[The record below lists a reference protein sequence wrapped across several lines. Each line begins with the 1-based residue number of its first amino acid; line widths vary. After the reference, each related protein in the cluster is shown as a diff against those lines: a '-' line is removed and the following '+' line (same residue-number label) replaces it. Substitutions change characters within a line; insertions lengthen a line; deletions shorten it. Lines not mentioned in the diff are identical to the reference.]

1 MRGMKTQNN
10 FAPQQ
15 ASSPMSEHQ
24 KPQGDILAA
33 FHSAFKNCRATR
45 DAQKL
50 TDSSVE
56 FVEPIDHV
64 YELELCHQY
73 QARRKASIDVVKR
86 CEIIEA
92 ALPESGFNSLSSI
105 SEHVGIHRNRARGHP
120 QKQC

>member
-1 MRGMKTQNN
+1 
-10 FAPQQ
+10 
-15 ASSPMSEHQ
+15 MSEHQ
-24 KPQGDILAA
+24 KPQSDILAA
-33 FHSAFKNCRATR
+33 FQSVIKNCLTAR

-64 YELELCHQY
+64 YELERCHQY

-105 SEHVGIHRNRARGHP
+105 SLHVGILRNSVKPFCFQLLSAQESLGA
-120 QKQC
+120 